1 MHRGQP
7 IPAHGCAIYKMYRI
21 VLASES
27 PRRRHLLAKA
37 GYEFDVVPA
46 SIEERAA
53 PGEGPVATA
62 VRLALEKALAVAPGV
77 PCGSLVLAADTI
89 VVADDRLYGK
99 PRDEADAR
107 RILGELLGRN
117 HDVVTAWVVMP
128 TDRPSAATTGF
139 CRSTVRMREAGTRE
153 IADYVR
159 SGEPMDK
166 AGAYAAQGEGNRFVA
181 AVVGPLDNVIGLP
194 VGPVGRALSEHGVA
208 PCSEPLD

>member
-1 MHRGQP
+1 MHRGLP
-7 IPAHGCAIYKMYRI
+7 ITVHGRTIKMYRL

-37 GYEFDVVPA
+37 GYEFDIVPA
-46 SIEERAA
+46 SIEERTA

-77 PCGSLVLAADTI
+77 PSGSLVLAADTI
-89 VVADDRLYGK
+89 VVAGDRVYGK

-117 HDVVTAWVVMP
+117 HDVVTAWALMP
-128 TDRPSAATTGF
+128 ADRPSATTTGF
-139 CRSTVRMREAGTRE
+139 CRSIVRMREAGTRE
-153 IADYVR
+153 IVDYVR

-166 AGAYAAQGEGNRFVA
+166 AGAYAAQGEGSRFVA
-181 AVVGPLDNVIGLP
+181 AVVGPIDNVIGLP
-194 VGPVGRALSEHGVA
+194 VGPVSQALSMLGVT
-208 PCSEPLD
+208 PRSGLLD